1 MNKKL
6 VFILAMVLC
15 IAFSFDTYA
24 QTAKKGSK
32 SKSSSSSK
40 KGKSKKGSGSS
51 STTTNSSE
59 PTTETS
65 TTSQPVAD
73 MSNEPAEDT
82 GVSTPDGLVAAE
94 DTFNFASVE
103 LDTSKP
109 FDGFMKLSLLKGAKP
124 FPFPKEDMN
133 TVKPFKR
140 IWREINVA
148 DSENRIFAIPGE
160 TLIEFIMKGIKAG
173 KLVAYEDDG
182 FKKKKSYAKIMK
194 EFRDSSILNITDTTT
209 GEVIGSKTVAN
220 EFNPDS
226 VTRYEIKEDIY
237 FDKVRG
243 RVVTSIIAIGPVKK
257 NKASNGQ
264 DIGDSHPFYLDFRH
278 CRNLLAA
285 REVIDPQR
293 DIYNIS
299 FDDIFLQR
307 AFKSTIVKESNPANA
322 RIKDKYPDPARQ
334 KKESDRIERQI
345 QQYKRNLWKF

>member
-6 VFILAMVLC
+6 VIILATVLC

-51 STTTNSSE
+51 TATTTAE
-59 PTTETS
+59 PTTET
-65 TTSQPVAD
+65 TTSSQPVAD

-82 GVSTPDGLVAAE
+82 GLATPDGLIAAE

-160 TLIEFIMKGIKAG
+160 TLMEFLIKGIKAG
-173 KLVAYEDDG
+173 KIIAFEDDG

-194 EFRDSSILNITDTTT
+194 DLSSTSILNLTDTTT
-209 GEVIGSKTVAN
+209 GETIGSKTITV
-220 EFNPDS
+220 EYNPDS
-226 VTRYEIKEDIY
+226 ITRYEIKEDIY

-257 NKASNGQ
+257 NVASNGQ
-264 DIGDSHPFYLDFRH
+264 EIGDSHPFYLDFRH
-278 CRNLLAA
+278 IRNLLAA
-285 REVIDPQR
+285 REVIDAQR

-322 RIKDKYPDPARQ
+322 SIKDKYPNPILQ

>member
-24 QTAKKGSK
+24 QTAKKGGK
-32 SKSSSSSK
+32 PKSSSSSK

-51 STTTNSSE
+51 TTKTTEPTAETTT
-59 PTTETS
+59 S
-65 TTSQPVAD
+65 TQPVAD
-73 MSNEPAEDT
+73 MSNEPVEDT
-82 GVSTPDGLVAAE
+82 GVGTPENLVAAE

-160 TLIEFIMKGIKAG
+160 TLIEFLMKGIKAG
-173 KLVAYEDDG
+173 KIVAYEDDG
-182 FKKKKSYAKIMK
+182 LKKKKSYSRIMK

-226 VTRYEIKEDIY
+226 VTRYEIKE
-237 FDKVRG
+237 
-243 RVVTSIIAIGPVKK
+243 
-257 NKASNGQ
+257 
-264 DIGDSHPFYLDFRH
+264 YLFR
-278 CRNLLAA
+278 
-285 REVIDPQR
+285 
-293 DIYNIS
+293 
-299 FDDIFLQR
+299 
-307 AFKSTIVKESNPANA
+307 
-322 RIKDKYPDPARQ
+322 
-334 KKESDRIERQI
+334 
-345 QQYKRNLWKF
+345 